1 MEGKTPSQENCH
13 NSDVIFIFPAVETKA
28 QRGSAPCGGGDLNW
42 GIHAKSCSSED
53 TGIAC
58 PAHVFQR
65 LVGKARKRGQQWQV
79 SGLLARGGRG
89 VKLPKEGLRHMQ
101 IQGKK

>member
-1 MEGKTPSQENCH
+1 M
-13 NSDVIFIFPAVETKA
+13 ETKA

-58 PAHVFQR
+58 PAYVFQR
-65 LVGKARKRGQQWQV
+65 LVRKARKRGQQWQV

-89 VKLPKEGLRHMQ
+89 AKLPKEGLRHMQ